1 MSGDDNP
8 RNPNNLP
15 ALLNFCVRNT
25 ATEGAPSS
33 STASMDP
40 ERRKWLEEAM
50 SEMTVSP
57 VEEMQKNLNVIK
69 ETLSH
74 HRESAEQAPTEE
86 ACCTLESALETITE
100 YVGSI
105 DYAKDFHKIGGF
117 DVLEDLLCFPNSGV
131 QSKACELVAELVQNS
146 PYCQKQAAYSL
157 KFLLQ
162 LVDATQEAVRLK
174 ALYAVSCLVR
184 HNILVYLEFEKL
196 DGFSVLLRALQSES
210 PRLKTKAGF
219 LLSSLCSQQGKSRDT
234 LIRMGFVEQL
244 AAMLRHE
251 PGPHREHLLSTLDT
265 LVSVCPSAREECR
278 RPELQLEDTLRTG
291 LASSHGREEQREEY
305 DHSAHILATCF
316 ADSGTA
322 GEHAEMDRVYG
333 VAQTQVWHTWYH
345 MARTPHRNGHF
356 SPRENRYVHQGT

>member
-1 MSGDDNP
+1 MSGGDDNA
-8 RNPNNLP
+8 RNPKNLP

-25 ATEGAPSS
+25 ATEDAPSS

-69 ETLSH
+69 ETLSQH
-74 HRESAEQAPTEE
+74 GEIAGQAPTEE
-86 ACCTLESALETITE
+86 ACCTLESALESITE

-117 DVLEDLLCFPNSGV
+117 DVLEELLCFPNGAV
-131 QSKACELVAELVQNS
+131 QSRACELVAELVQNN
-146 PYCQKQAAYSL
+146 PYCQKQAAQCL
-157 KFLLQ
+157 KFLLH
-162 LVDATQEAVRLK
+162 LVDANQEAVRLK

-184 HNILVYLEFEKL
+184 HNISVYLEFEKL
-196 DGFSVLLRALQSES
+196 DGFSVLLRALQSDS
-210 PRLKTKAGF
+210 LRLKTKASF
-219 LLSSLCSQQGKSRDT
+219 LLSSLCSQQERSRDT

-265 LVSVCPSAREECR
+265 LVCECPSARDECR

-291 LASSHGREEQREEY
+291 LASSRGHDEQREEH
-305 DHSAHILATCF
+305 DHSARILAMCF
-316 ADSGTA
+316 ADGGAGSG
-322 GEHAEMDRVYG
+322 HAEMDR
-333 VAQTQVWHTWYH
+333 
-345 MARTPHRNGHF
+345 
-356 SPRENRYVHQGT
+356 